1 MIKTNFKPDGKFLLF
16 LFYLNEFSFLYI
28 FASKNLNIIY
38 MSFPKICFFF
48 RIFFLLN
55 ILLIACKKDEFKKIN
70 QLIPENIIND
80 ISEHM
85 PIYEGNTPP
94 NIEGDYFISP
104 CMLLFSSNQP
114 DLAFTFEDYFF
125 KFYDQKE
132 KNNNNIISF
141 VGNHKLMR
149 IDSCENVFLVGS
161 DSNFTAYY
169 TIKEHH
175 FSGVNYKAGVV
186 ISGTK
191 IKNGL
196 SNTFIAIIVLDKSK
210 GLNDEL
216 VLPKKSFR
224 IIKDKD
230 NFIELTDTIVAS
242 KKQLVHY

>member
-1 MIKTNFKPDGKFLLF
+1 MSFSKVFLL
-16 LFYLNEFSFLYI
+16 
-28 FASKNLNIIY
+28 
-38 MSFPKICFFF
+38 F
-48 RIFFLLN
+48 RIFFILN
-55 ILLIACKKDEFKKIN
+55 FLLIACRKDEFKKIN
-70 QLIPENIIND
+70 QLIPEKIINA

-94 NIEGDYFISP
+94 NIVGNYLISP
-104 CMLLFSSNQP
+104 CMLLYSSNQP
-114 DLAFTFEDYFF
+114 DLEFTFEDYSF

-132 KNNNNIISF
+132 KNNYNIISF

-149 IDSCENVFLVGS
+149 IDSCNNIFLVGT

-175 FSGVNYKAGVV
+175 FSGINYKAGVV

-196 SNTFIAIIVLDKSK
+196 SNAFMAIIILDKSK
-210 GLNDEL
+210 GLNDEM
-216 VLPKKSFR
+216 VLPEKSFR

-230 NFIELTDTIVAS
+230 NLIELTDTIVAS
-242 KKQLVHY
+242 KKQLII